1 MQSQPSP
8 RVRASASLP
17 SSAIIPAYNTSTMPR
32 MHMMPAAS
40 ANITRPRVP
49 LNSGQMSAL
58 TDRVPDKLYDACN
71 ATDVHAGKMASMRAQ
86 VWQQNNQFRPHQQNS
101 HLQLQPVPAY
111 MAQQPVSACGQ
122 VPSWSRFS
130 GQLPYQ
136 QPERLPQHHQLQQ
149 QRHLLPSNTMIRHQ
163 LPTYQNVVD
172 ERLHQDMMLKHTWQQ
187 QQQQQ
192 QRHLMHFQS
201 LSHHH
206 SSIAGVASE
215 PCDVGGFRQAASN
228 SCMISLTS
236 ASAVSSTV

>member
-1 MQSQPSP
+1 
-8 RVRASASLP
+8 
-17 SSAIIPAYNTSTMPR
+17 
-32 MHMMPAAS
+32 MMPAAG
-40 ANITRPRVP
+40 ANIARPRVP
-49 LNSGQMSAL
+49 HNTAQMSVL
-58 TDRVPDKLYDACN
+58 TDRVCDKLYDACN
-71 ATDVHAGKMASMRAQ
+71 ATDIHADKMASMRAQ

-101 HLQLQPVPAY
+101 HLQLQSVPAY

-122 VPSWSRFS
+122 VPGWSSRFS

-149 QRHLLPSNTMIRHQ
+149 QRHLLPSNAMIRHR

-172 ERLHQDMMLKHTWQQ
+172 ERVHQDMMLKHSW

-201 LSHHH
+201 VSHHH
-206 SSIAGVASE
+206 STIAGVASE

-236 ASAVSSTV
+236 ASAVSSTVWRQLTLCDSC

>member
-1 MQSQPSP
+1 
-8 RVRASASLP
+8 
-17 SSAIIPAYNTSTMPR
+17 
-32 MHMMPAAS
+32 MMPAAN
-40 ANITRPRVP
+40 ANISRPRVP